1 MKVRE
6 LVGEELT
13 KFTKLREAIKVAER
27 KTEETHTAFQNSM
40 EELGE
45 AKNDLYKELKNFPFR
60 VELSDCGK
68 FLIEG

>member
-13 KFTKLREAIKVAER
+13 KFMKLREAVKAAER
-27 KTEETHTAFQNSM
+27 KMEETHTAFQNALK
-40 EELGE
+40 ERDE
-45 AKNDLYKELKNFPFR
+45 AKNDLYEELKNFPLR